1 MNNKDAQLDILA
13 HLDVVPAG
21 DGWTVTK
28 PFEPVVKDGKIYGR
42 GTADDKG
49 PAVAALYAMRA
60 VNELGIP
67 LKKNVRLIL
76 GTDEECGSSDI
87 THYYSV
93 EKEAPMTFSPDASF
107 PVINIEKGRI
117 EGNFTAE
124 FEPSDKLPKMVS
136 FKIDPDKIREV
147 IGSGGKVIQKIVAD
161 TGAKIDINDDGT
173 VCVAAVDKN
182 AIDAAKAI
190 IDAIVF
196 EPVVGET
203 YDGVVTRIV
212 KSKDDETKDVGVIVE
227 YAPGKDTLVHI
238 SKLQDKRT
246 EHCEDVCRVGDHVRI
261 KYMGID
267 KKGRQD
273 FSMKDA
279 D

>member
-1 MNNKDAQLDILA
+1 MKKARI
-13 HLDVVPAG
+13 
-21 DGWTVTK
+21 
-28 PFEPVVKDGKIYGR
+28 
-42 GTADDKG
+42 
-49 PAVAALYAMRA
+49 AVF
-60 VNELGIP
+60 V
-67 LKKNVRLIL
+67 
-76 GTDEECGSSDI
+76 
-87 THYYSV
+87 
-93 EKEAPMTFSPDASF
+93 
-107 PVINIEKGRI
+107 
-117 EGNFTAE
+117 
-124 FEPSDKLPKMVS
+124 
-136 FKIDPDKIREV
+136 
-147 IGSGGKVIQKIVAD
+147 SGG
-161 TGAKIDINDDGT
+161 GT
-173 VCVAAVDKN
+173 N
-182 AIDAAKAI
+182 LQAI